1 MYSYNQPFVYA
12 NLPPQNVYNHHV
24 GYPYGVPSIPGQLQQ
39 NVPIRASRVDG
50 MESHAPDLRGSQ
62 RPMMQGPPS
71 GGRLT
76 QPLQYHNM
84 TPLRSNVGETRNYI
98 EPSRHEN
105 LLSSSTSNLD
115 QIHASRGQADIL
127 RASTSNL
134 MNNQPLNPTQGSN
147 STYFDGKNYQHQ
159 ISTQEK
165 DNLRQKVD
173 ELKSKVDVQAEEIIR
188 RNEELID
195 LQRNHEAFREK
206 FILFREGMRSKTDES
221 DSRIQQME
229 EELRKTQEEIAQ
241 LNTSAQYPPD
251 AQVKELKDQA
261 QQKESQIE
269 DLQSGI
275 SQLQMQ
281 LDLEKSGGSLRLRDE
296 LSLKESILRDLQNRA
311 ENQTEF
317 LQSQSN
323 RIAELD
329 DLVSKANAENA
340 AKQEQG
346 AQLQSMKLRPLLDA
360 NAEQDKTLQMQSEM
374 IQKLERDVLD
384 EKEKQTESKNL
395 LESMNSQISRARVEM
410 GARND
415 EIESKKAE
423 IKRMDQECAAALESE
438 KSLKNMLQESEKL
451 LQAESQYPLAVQQYQ
466 GEIANQRSMTMR
478 TADENEELRKA
489 ENFLQMKLEQ
499 LQEQL
504 KRARQ
509 ASQNESLALSG
520 KRERLQAEVNDMR
533 MKVQG
538 QQSTPQTSAQP
549 NEELKQSRLR
559 IENVEHVIKSLR
571 ETYNQRIAEAQGLH
585 RSLGENSTQSQ
596 HPNNVDNNLGPRLR
610 MAEERVRD
618 NEAVLRDLNMKREFL
633 RNRMQQA
640 ASQGNPRVDQSRL
653 IRCRD
658 TLLSKLIGNWQK
670 QTLGRAFAA
679 WLRSIEAFK
688 MDRILMESDKYMS
701 MDSSIDDL
709 LTDALSK
716 RRARSIVASSVSLGG
731 SSIDDELFQAAATRP
746 VSGGGGSVVSFGG
759 SSMSGSIEWMV

>member
-1 MYSYNQPFVYA
+1 
-12 NLPPQNVYNHHV
+12 
-24 GYPYGVPSIPGQLQQ
+24 
-39 NVPIRASRVDG
+39 
-50 MESHAPDLRGSQ
+50 
-62 RPMMQGPPS
+62 
-71 GGRLT
+71 
-76 QPLQYHNM
+76 
-84 TPLRSNVGETRNYI
+84 
-98 EPSRHEN
+98 
-105 LLSSSTSNLD
+105 
-115 QIHASRGQADIL
+115 
-127 RASTSNL
+127 

-165 DNLRQKVD
+165 DNLRQK
-173 ELKSKVDVQAEEIIR
+173 
-188 RNEELID
+188 
-195 LQRNHEAFREK
+195 EAFREK

-269 DLQSGI
+269 DLQSAHLKLVFNVL
-275 SQLQMQ
+275 QLQMQ

-311 ENQTEF
+311 ENQ
-317 LQSQSN
+317 SN

-329 DLVSKANAENA
+329 DLVSKVSQIVAKKILGTSSVCLQANAENA

-489 ENFLQMKLEQ
+489 
-499 LQEQL
+499 
-504 KRARQ
+504 